1 MVSGD
6 GVILLLVH
14 FGLPGLES
22 TNKLIYSNLAY
33 NLNNEHSLKV
43 LTTEPSASL
52 RVDCLLS
59 LESLSSYSSTSVSLH
74 FNKPR
79 SYLLSWIT
87 KCFTPIN
94 LGDSQIVNTPI
105 KVVFDLGVFVFS
117 LVGRTKYYNN
127 TNGETIDV
135 KNKA

>member
-52 RVDCLLS
+52 RVDCFLS
-59 LESLSSYSSTSVSLH
+59 LESLSSYFSTSVFFL
-74 FNKPR
+74 FNKLRRYSAEFDHSLIHSNKLR
-79 SYLLSWIT
+79 S
-87 KCFTPIN
+87 FTFYFY
-94 LGDSQIVNTPI
+94 TPV
-105 KVVFDLGVFVFS
+105 KVVFDLGFGLFF
-117 LVGRTKYYNN
+117 LVM
-127 TNGETIDV
+127 
-135 KNKA
+135 KN